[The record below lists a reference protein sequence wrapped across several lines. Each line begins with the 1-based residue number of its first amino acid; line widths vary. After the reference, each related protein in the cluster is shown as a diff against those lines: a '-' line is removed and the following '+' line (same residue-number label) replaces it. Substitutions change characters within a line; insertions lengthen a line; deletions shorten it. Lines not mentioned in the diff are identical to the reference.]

1 VAGSTANAINTLEI
15 IDDKD
20 DIPDVNQTLKVVGG
34 PILVLLVLKV
44 VMMYK
49 LSVQRRRD
57 QHHALENVVTHIGA

>member
-49 LSVQRRRD
+49 LSVQD
-57 QHHALENVVTHIGA
+57 AATNITP